1 MPFISSGLRSGKTP
15 SSAKVSAT
23 EEKKLALGE
32 SPPLS
37 ELGSS
42 SLSLSLFSSSPP
54 TFSGTPSPNKVFGST
69 SVVSFSLPPSSP
81 LPLSTSFL
89 SGLLSPL
96 LASGSGSLSSS
107 TSLKRFISSSSSM
120 LSKSIPSI
128 ILLLID

>member
-15 SSAKVSAT
+15 SSAKVSAM

-42 SLSLSLFSSSPP
+42 SLSLSLLSSSPP

-89 SGLLSPL
+89 SGLLSSL
-96 LASGSGSLSSS
+96 LALGSGSLSSS
-107 TSLKRFISSSSSM
+107 TSLKRLISSSSSM